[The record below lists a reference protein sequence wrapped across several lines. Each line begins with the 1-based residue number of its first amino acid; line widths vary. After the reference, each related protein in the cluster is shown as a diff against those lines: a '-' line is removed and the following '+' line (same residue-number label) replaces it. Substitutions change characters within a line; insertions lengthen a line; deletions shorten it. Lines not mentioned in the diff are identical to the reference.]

1 VKALA
6 IMYHD
11 VVEGDLE
18 SSGFPGAG
26 ANVYKLERA
35 DFARHLDAIREAA
48 GGGQLETIEGRG
60 DWGRRQPVL
69 LTFDDGGVS
78 AHEIVAAMLEER
90 GWRGHFFITTD
101 WIGRPGFLNEAQIR
115 ELRRRG
121 HVVGSHS
128 ASHPARMS
136 HVSWEQMQREWRS
149 STQALAQIL
158 GEPVKVASVPGGYY
172 SRRVSEAAALAGI
185 EALFTSE
192 PTNRARE
199 SGGCLVLGRYV
210 VRRGMGPEWSGGF
223 AAGRLA
229 PRWKQTAFWTAK
241 RSAKALGGEAYLRL
255 RERLLRISGR
265 NQP

>member
-18 SSGFPGAG
+18 SSGFPGVG

-35 DFARHLDAIREAA
+35 DFARHLDAIGEAA
-48 GGGQLETIEGRG
+48 GAGQLQTIESRR
-60 DWGRRQPVL
+60 DWGNGQPVL
-69 LTFDDGGVS
+69 LTFDDGGIS
-78 AHEIVAAMLEER
+78 AHAIIAAMLEER

-136 HVSWEQMQREWRS
+136 HVSWEQMQREWRD
-149 STQALAQIL
+149 STLALAEIL
-158 GEPVKVASVPGGYY
+158 QEPVKVASVPGGYY
-172 SRRVSEAAALAGI
+172 SRRVGEAAALAGI

-199 SGGCLVLGRYV
+199 WGGCLVLGRYV
-210 VRRGMGPEWSGGF
+210 VQRGMGPECSGDF
-223 AAGRLA
+223 AAGRLV
-229 PRWKQTAFWTAK
+229 PRWKQAALWTAK
-241 RSAKALGGEAYLRL
+241 KSAKALGGEAYLRL
-255 RERLLRISGR
+255 RERLLGAR
-265 NQP
+265 NRS

>member
-35 DFARHLDAIREAA
+35 DFSRHLDAIREATAA
-48 GGGQLETIEGRG
+48 GQPQILESRR
-60 DWGRRQPVL
+60 DWGSRLPVL

-78 AHEIVAAMLEER
+78 AHGIIAAMLEER

-101 WIGRPGFLNEAQIR
+101 WIGRPGFLNEGQIR

-121 HVVGSHS
+121 HVIGSHS
-128 ASHPARMS
+128 SSHPARMS
-136 HVSWEQMQREWRS
+136 RVSWDQMRREWQD
-149 STQALAQIL
+149 STQALAKIL
-158 GEPVKVASVPGGYY
+158 QEPVKVASVPGGYY

-192 PTNRARE
+192 PTNLARE

-210 VRRGMGPEWSGGF
+210 VQRGMGPEWSGGF

-229 PRWKQTAFWTAK
+229 PRWKKAAFWTAK
-241 RSAKALGGEAYLRL
+241 KSAKALGGEAYLRV
-255 RERLLRISGR
+255 REMLLGAKNRS
-265 NQP
+265 